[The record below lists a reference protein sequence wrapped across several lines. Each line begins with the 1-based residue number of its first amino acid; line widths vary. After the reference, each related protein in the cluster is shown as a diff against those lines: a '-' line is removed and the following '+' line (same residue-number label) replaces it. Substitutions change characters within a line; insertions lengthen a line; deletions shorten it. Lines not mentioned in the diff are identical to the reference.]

1 VRGEVGMK
9 LLNHPIDMI
18 AVFNVNGE
26 IKPFKFK
33 YKDKKIKVENIVNI
47 KEEKLAGNR
56 RLVYICMTER
66 KETYE
71 LKYEIDS
78 HKWFLFKK

>member
-1 VRGEVGMK
+1 MK

-18 AVFNVNGE
+18 AVFDVNGD

-33 YKDKKIKVENIVNI
+33 YKDKKIKVEKIIDI

-56 RLVYICMTER
+56 RLVFVCMTDR
-66 KETYE
+66 KDIYE

-78 HKWFLFKK
+78 HKWFLFKR

>member
-1 VRGEVGMK
+1 MK

-18 AVFNVNGE
+18 AVFNVKGD

-33 YKDKKIKVENIVNI
+33 YEDKTIKVENIVDI

-56 RLVYICMTER
+56 RLVFVCMTVR
-66 KETYE
+66 KEIYE

>member
-1 VRGEVGMK
+1 
-9 LLNHPIDMI
+9 MI
-18 AVFNVNGE
+18 AVFDVNGD

-33 YKDKKIKVENIVNI
+33 YKDKKIKVEKIIDI

-56 RLVYICMTER
+56 RLVFVCRTDR
-66 KETYE
+66 KDIYE

-78 HKWFLFKK
+78 HKWFLFKR

>member
-1 VRGEVGMK
+1 VK

-18 AVFNVNGE
+18 AVFNINGD

-33 YKDKKIKVENIVNI
+33 YKDKKIKVEKIIDI
-47 KEEKLAGNR
+47 KKEKLAGNR
-56 RLVYICMTER
+56 RLVFVCMTDR
-66 KETYE
+66 KDIYE

-78 HKWFLFKK
+78 HKWFLFKR